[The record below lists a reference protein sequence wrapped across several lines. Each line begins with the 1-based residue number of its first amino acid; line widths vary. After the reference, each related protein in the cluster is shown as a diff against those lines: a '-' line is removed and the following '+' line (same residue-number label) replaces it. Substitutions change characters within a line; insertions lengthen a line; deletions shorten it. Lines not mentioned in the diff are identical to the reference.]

1 MDILQTKNLGFSY
14 DGKNLALEGVNFTVP
29 QGKKTVVLGP
39 NGSGKS
45 TLFLN
50 FNGVH
55 RPDKGEVYYE
65 GKPLQ
70 YDGASL
76 TRLRADV
83 SLVFQ
88 NPDDQ
93 IFSATVEEDVA
104 FGPMNLS
111 LERSE
116 VEKRVDD
123 ALSWVGME
131 ELRERPT
138 QQLSF
143 GQRKRVSIAGALA
156 MRPRVLIMDEPTAGL
171 DPQMVHELMELS
183 DELNHQGITV
193 VISTHD
199 LETAYEWA
207 DEVRAMEKGKLV
219 FSGKPEEFFEQ
230 DKLVH
235 QLGMSR
241 PVILEVNRHLHEMTG
256 KPMAPYPRNLTELL
270 HKAFPA
276 QTGKRGK
283 LMLECVDGGEKM
295 PSLKEGHE
303 HSGIYGAVARKMAEE
318 GKLDPHYRFH
328 ALEYGL
334 MEASMGHEFTLYTEE
349 GLCGL
354 AQERV
359 ERLEK
364 AAGIRIDVEHRHSKK
379 KGKKD

>member
-1 MDILQTKNLGFSY
+1 METKQLDFSY
-14 DGKNLALEGVNFTVP
+14 DGKTKALAGIDFAVP
-29 QGKKTVVLGP
+29 RGKKTVVLGP

-55 RPDKGEVYYE
+55 RPDSGEVLYD
-65 GKPLQ
+65 GQPLA

-76 TRLRADV
+76 TRLRANV

-111 LERSE
+111 LPREE

-156 MRPRVLIMDEPTAGL
+156 MRPQVLIMDEPTAGL

-207 DEVRAMEKGKLV
+207 DEVRAMEKGRMV
-219 FSGKPEEFFEQ
+219 FSGKPEEFFEN
-230 DKLVH
+230 DELVH
-235 QLGMSR
+235 RMGMSR
-241 PVILEVNRHLHEMTG
+241 PTILEVNRHLHAIQG

-276 QTGKRGK
+276 QTGKKGK
-283 LMLECVDGGEKM
+283 LRLACVDKGETM
-295 PSLKEGHE
+295 PLTREAHA
-303 HSGIYGAVARKMAEE
+303 HSGIYGALARKLTDE

-328 ALEYGL
+328 ALEYGI
-334 MEASMGHEFTLYTEE
+334 MEASMGHDFTLYTEE
-349 GLCGL
+349 GLCDL

-364 AAGIRIDVEHRHSKK
+364 AAGIHIDVEHSHSEKKEKK
-379 KGKKD
+379 KE